1 MERSLSVEKGNIDA
15 QILAKDYHITDVLA
29 GFIASGSEMAFRY
42 FLNDGKLR
50 VDGKLIVGELIN
62 NGEIKIIGEV
72 ETEPLFL

>member
-1 MERSLSVEKGNIDA
+1 MERSLPIEKGFTDA
-15 QILAKDYHITDVLA
+15 QILAKDFHITDVLA
-29 GFIASGSEMAFRY
+29 GFVASGSEMAFRY